1 MRLQSARDEWHR
13 ISRCIPVLS
22 MPIVCP
28 FGACSQ
34 RKTCRG
40 SSAMIQH
47 ALDGDTGLYK
57 KVVKLPSLFIHLSE
71 ILVSRSPSPHPALLC
86 DGPLPC
92 SREEGRVGLGSFLSL
107 SLSNARQHARFLHL
121 RDIRSSV
128 DPPCSRPSSGQRERS
143 DFGQSL
149 VLRSMAVL
157 REAPSRR
164 LPVSQS
170 LITGRPYSDCFA
182 SLQKQRHLRVLLY
195 RRARLD
201 WCELGSVLGARYRL
215 TEIFAQAKNLAT
227 AASESRCTLGRPRE
241 VAKPGFSEFYPPL
254 LSSPSC

>member
-1 MRLQSARDEWHR
+1 
-13 ISRCIPVLS
+13 
-22 MPIVCP
+22 
-28 FGACSQ
+28 
-34 RKTCRG
+34 
-40 SSAMIQH
+40 MIQH

-57 KVVKLPSLFIHLSE
+57 KVVKLTSLSIHLSE
-71 ILVSRSPSPHPALLC
+71 ILVSRSPSPHSVCATALFPVRERKAESDWALSS
-86 DGPLPC
+86 LP
-92 SREEGRVGLGSFLSL
+92 
-107 SLSNARQHARFLHL
+107 LSNARQHARFLHL
-121 RDIRSSV
+121 RDVRCSV
-128 DPPCSRPSSGQRERS
+128 DPPCSRPSSRQRERS
-143 DFGQSL
+143 DLGQSL

-157 REAPSRR
+157 RESPSRR

-170 LITGRPYSDCFA
+170 LITGRHYSDRLA
-182 SLQKQRHLRVLLY
+182 SLQKQRHLRALLY